1 MRKKFAGILL
11 MIVIFALCLAGCKDS
26 GPKVSV
32 TSVSEIV
39 GIGPVGTINRF
50 AGVVEAGE
58 TVSVEKDSEME
69 IKEISVS
76 VGDAVSKGQVLFTYE
91 TASLSIDIERMQLE
105 VEQLNNNI
113 STKKSQI
120 TALEKEQKTAASA
133 DKLKYT
139 LEIQQLQLDVKEA
152 EFNVTS
158 KKKEIER
165 TKTRL
170 AAASVL
176 SPVSGHV
183 KAINNGTGDYD
194 PTTGQPLPFMS
205 ITEEGDFR
213 VKGTINEQNAAN
225 LMEGM
230 PVILRS
236 RTDDTLFWTG
246 VVSMVDFENPVTDNQ
261 NFYYY
266 GPTDEMTTSSK
277 YNFYVRLNGDEGL
290 MLGQHLYIE
299 PDNGQTQ
306 TDVGTDTFYLPSY
319 YISDLDSE
327 PWVWAASEKDKLE
340 KRYVTLGNYNID
352 MDSYEIMEGLTL
364 EDYIAYPDE
373 TCSDGA
379 PVRYPGEPEEYDEEM
394 PEDGTD
400 LGEFDT
406 DIYENGEATED
417 FIDEGWIDGTEPM
430 EGAMPNPEIAVVEGT
445 EAVG

>member
-1 MRKKFAGILL
+1 MRKKFAGIAL
-11 MIVIFALCLAGCKDS
+11 MILIFALCLAGCKDS
-26 GPKVSV
+26 RPKVSV
-32 TSVSEIV
+32 TSISEIV

-50 AGVVEAGE
+50 SGVVEAGE
-58 TVSVEKDSEME
+58 TANVEKDSEME

-91 TASLSIDIERMQLE
+91 TDSLSIDIERMQLE
-105 VEQLNNNI
+105 VEQLNNSV

-120 TALEKEQKTAASA
+120 TALEKEQKAAASA

-139 LEIQQLQLDVKEA
+139 LEIQQLELDVKET

-158 KKKEIER
+158 KNKEIER
-165 TKTRL
+165 AKTRL

-183 KAINNGTGDYD
+183 KAINNGTSSYD
-194 PTTGQPLPFMS
+194 PTTGQPLPFIS

-213 VKGTINEQNAAN
+213 VKGTINEQNAMN
-225 LMEGM
+225 LSEGT

-236 RTDDTLFWTG
+236 RTDATLFWRG

-261 NFYYY
+261 NYYY

-277 YNFYVRLNGDEGL
+277 YHFYVRMDGDEGL

-306 TDVGTDTFYLPSY
+306 TDGGSDSFYLPSY
-319 YISDLDSE
+319 YISDLDSD

-340 KRYVTLGNYNID
+340 KRHVKLGNYNID

-364 EDYIAYPDE
+364 EDYIAYPDDS
-373 TCSDGA
+373 CSEGA
-379 PVRYPGEPEEYDEEM
+379 PVRYPGEPMEFDEQM
-394 PEDGTD
+394 PEDGSD

-406 DIYENGEATED
+406 FVPEGEAAGEFVDDGWTDGFAPVED
-417 FIDEGWIDGTEPM
+417 AVPM
-430 EGAMPNPEIAVVEGT
+430 APEVAVVEGT

>member
-11 MIVIFALCLAGCKDS
+11 IIVIFALCLSGCKES
-26 GPKVSV
+26 GPRVSV

-50 AGVVEAGE
+50 SGVVEAGE
-58 TVSVEKDSEME
+58 TVSVEKDTEME

-91 TASLSIDIERMQLE
+91 TESLSIDIERMQLE
-105 VEQLNNNI
+105 VEQLNN
-113 STKKSQI
+113 SVTTKKSQI
-120 TALEKEQKTAASA
+120 TALEKEQKAAASA

-139 LEIQQLQLDVKEA
+139 LEIQQLELDVKET

-176 SPVSGHV
+176 SPVAGHV
-183 KAINNGTGDYD
+183 KAINNGTNNYD
-194 PTTGQPLPFMS
+194 PTTGQPLPFIS
-205 ITEEGDFR
+205 ITEEGDLR
-213 VKGTINEQNAAN
+213 VKGTINEQNAMN
-225 LMEGM
+225 ISEGT

-236 RTDDTLFWTG
+236 RTDETLFWTG
-246 VVSMVDFENPVTDNQ
+246 VVSMVDFENPVTSNDN
-261 NFYYY
+261 YYY
-266 GPTDEMTTSSK
+266 MPTDEMTTSSK
-277 YNFYVRLNGDEGL
+277 YNFYVRLNGDEDL

-306 TDVGTDTFYLPSY
+306 GDDGTEGFYLPSY
-319 YISDLDSE
+319 YISDLDSD

-340 KRYVTLGNYNID
+340 KRYVMLGNYNID

-373 TCSDGA
+373 TCSEGA
-379 PVRYPGEPEEYDEEM
+379 PVRYPGEPAEFDEEM
-394 PEDGTD
+394 PEDGGD

-406 DIYENGEATED
+406 EVYEEGMPAED
-417 FIDEGWIDGTEPM
+417 FVDEGWVDSVQPIDG
-430 EGAMPNPEIAVVEGT
+430 ALVDPEIAVVEGT